1 MSKLLLAIVDTS
13 ALPEAFVKS
22 TDLISAFS
30 LFDDDLGEFTPETA
44 CENWH
49 VCDSLLVFSSLLIS
63 PWNDDQLQAAVS
75 IGCLFGPLRV
85 AMIVGLASLLPPDL
99 WDEGYEERHEVD
111 KDVDGIDRI
120 VS

>member
-1 MSKLLLAIVDTS
+1 LAIVDTS

-30 LFDDDLGEFTPETA
+30 LFEDDLGEFTPETA

-63 PWNDDQLQAAVS
+63 PWNDDQLQAAV
-75 IGCLFGPLRV
+75 
-85 AMIVGLASLLPPDL
+85 
-99 WDEGYEERHEVD
+99 
-111 KDVDGIDRI
+111 
-120 VS
+120 